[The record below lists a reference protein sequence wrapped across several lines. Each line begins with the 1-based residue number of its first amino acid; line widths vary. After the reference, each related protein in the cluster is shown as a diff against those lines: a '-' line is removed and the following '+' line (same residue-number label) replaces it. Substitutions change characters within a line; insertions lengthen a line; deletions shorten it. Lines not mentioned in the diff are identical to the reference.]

1 MECSNAANMLKLQT
15 FLPAAAVIMRSNL
28 VLGFINSS
36 MLWKR
41 LPFVLTKHCAMQ
53 IVLKQQN
60 LNCLTVAVVPKHRY
74 SKYTSVSLS
83 MLFFSIFKK

>member
-1 MECSNAANMLKLQT
+1 MECSNAVNMLKLQT

-41 LPFVLTKHCAMQ
+41 LPFVLTKHCTMQ
-53 IVLKQQN
+53 IVLEQQN
-60 LNCLTVAVVPKHRY
+60 LNCLNIVV
-74 SKYTSVSLS
+74 ST
-83 MLFFSIFKK
+83 

>member
-1 MECSNAANMLKLQT
+1 MECSNAVNMLKLKT

-41 LPFVLTKHCAMQ
+41 LPLLLTEHCTMQ
-53 IVLKQQN
+53 IVLRLQN
-60 LNCLTVAVVPKHRY
+60 FNSLNIVV
-74 SKYTSVSLS
+74 ST
-83 MLFFSIFKK
+83 